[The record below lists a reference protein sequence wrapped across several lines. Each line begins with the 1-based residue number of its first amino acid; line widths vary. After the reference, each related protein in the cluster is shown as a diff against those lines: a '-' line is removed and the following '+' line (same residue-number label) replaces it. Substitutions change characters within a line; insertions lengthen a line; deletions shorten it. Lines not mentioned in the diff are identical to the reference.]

1 MSRPYKLRFP
11 FRPTSKISG
20 LDEPQALAAE
30 PFVAHLSK
38 SDPYFIL
45 TVDGFGSEEQ
55 ARDFLATAWGA
66 VMWASVQAGVGLQ
79 AETGLGQVV
88 DADDPIQAGMN
99 LAQSFG
105 LASGKPVHGLADG
118 NVPVVLPSEKT
129 IKFVTLDGVW
139 VGTTPIHNM
148 IPHLEKAL
156 RSPRTAALFD
166 NERFRIALEL
176 WANYHREFSRTSKF
190 LTLVMALEVLTEPK
204 PKHSV
209 AQELID
215 RWAEML
221 DERMAVFNKDREKY
235 REECHALESLRR
247 EILFRRDQA
256 IRSRVRE
263 MVMAELASVP
273 EERRHHLAMLA
284 VKAYDL
290 RGSLV
295 HEGRLSVADLS
306 KGHEA
311 AHEVI
316 QELFTNGL
324 AYRA

>member
-1 MSRPYKLRFP
+1 MNSSFKLRFP
-11 FRPTSKISG
+11 FRPISEMSG
-20 LDEPQALAAE
+20 LDEPQSLATE
-30 PFVAHLSK
+30 SIVACLSK
-38 SDPYFIL
+38 SEPYFIL

-79 AETGLGQVV
+79 AETRLDRVV
-88 DADDPIQAGMN
+88 YSDDPLQAGMN

-105 LASGKPVHGLADG
+105 LASREPVHGLANG
-118 NVPVVLPSEKT
+118 NMPVVLPSEKT
-129 IKFVTLDGVW
+129 IKFLTLDGSY
-139 VGTTPIHNM
+139 VGTTPTHNL

-156 RSPRTAALFD
+156 RSPRTATLFN

-176 WANYHREFSRTSKF
+176 WANYHREVSLASKF
-190 LTLVMALEVLTEPK
+190 LALVMVLEVLTKPK

-215 RWAEML
+215 RWVEML
-221 DERMAVFNKDREKY
+221 NERIAAFNKDT
-235 REECHALESLRR
+235 EEYYALESLRR
-247 EILFRRDQA
+247 ELLFRRDQS

-263 MVMAELASVP
+263 MVMAELVSVP
-273 EERRHHLAMLA
+273 EEQRHHLAGLA
-284 VKAYDL
+284 VRAYDL

-306 KGHEA
+306 EGHEA
-311 AHEVI
+311 AREVI

>member
-11 FRPTSKISG
+11 FRPTSTISG
-20 LDEPQALAAE
+20 LDEPQILATE
-30 PFVAHLSK
+30 PIVACLSK
-38 SDPYFIL
+38 SEPYFIL

-55 ARDFLATAWGA
+55 ARAFLATAWGS
-66 VMWASVQAGVGLQ
+66 VMWASVKAGVGLQ

-88 DADDPIQAGMN
+88 YPDDPTQAGMN

-129 IKFVTLDGVW
+129 IRFLTGSGVW
-139 VGTTPIHNM
+139 VGTTPIHNL

-176 WANYHREFSRTSKF
+176 WSNGHCEFSSTSKF

-209 AQELID
+209 AQELLD

-221 DERMAVFNKDREKY
+221 DERMAAFKKDG
-235 REECHALESLRR
+235 EEYHALESLRR
-247 EILFRRDQA
+247 ELLFRRDQS

-273 EERRHHLAMLA
+273 EERRHHLARLA

-295 HEGRLSVADLS
+295 HEGRLSLADLS
-306 KGHEA
+306 EGHEA
-311 AHEVI
+311 AREVI
-316 QELFTNGL
+316 QALFTNGL

>member
-20 LDEPQALAAE
+20 LDEPQVLATE
-30 PFVAHLSK
+30 PIVACLSK

-45 TVDGFGSEEQ
+45 TVDGFGSEDQ
-55 ARDFLATAWGA
+55 ARDFLATAWGS

-88 DADDPIQAGMN
+88 YADDPIQAGMN

-105 LASGKPVHGLADG
+105 LASGKPVHGSADG

-129 IKFVTLDGVW
+129 IRFLTGDGVW
-139 VGTTPIHNM
+139 VGTTPIHKM

-156 RSPRTAALFD
+156 RSPRTATLFD

-176 WANYHREFSRTSKF
+176 WANYHREFSLTSKF
-190 LTLVMALEVLTEPK
+190 LALVMALEVLTEPK
-204 PKHSV
+204 PKHSL
-209 AQELID
+209 AQELLD

-221 DERMAVFNKDREKY
+221 DEQIAAFNKDS
-235 REECHALESLRR
+235 EEYHALESLRR
-247 EILFRRDQA
+247 EVLFRRDRS

-273 EERRHHLAMLA
+273 EERRRHFAELA

-311 AHEVI
+311 AREVI